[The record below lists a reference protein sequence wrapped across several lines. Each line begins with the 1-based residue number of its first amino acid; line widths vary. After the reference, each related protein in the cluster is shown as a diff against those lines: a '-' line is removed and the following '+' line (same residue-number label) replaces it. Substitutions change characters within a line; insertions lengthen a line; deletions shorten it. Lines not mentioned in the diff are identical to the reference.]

1 MRLVKL
7 LSVVC
12 LLALVVALPVAGRI
26 SAHEGGPHV
35 RIAHL
40 SPTSPEV
47 DVYVNGKMAVGK
59 LAYKAVT
66 EYLPLEGHEFSVV
79 IVPAGGQPA
88 TDSVTKEPVMLKFE
102 HGDGGYYTAAAVG
115 SLADNT
121 FAVILLPADGM
132 PAPMAMNADA
142 GMATVGDLEI
152 TNGFARA
159 TAGAMGG
166 MDHSGHG
173 GGMGATATPGMGGM
187 DHSSMGGVSAAYMTI
202 TNKGAKADRLIAI
215 EAEIAGKIELHE
227 TKVENDVAKMIP
239 MLNGIE
245 VPAGGAAELKP
256 GGLHIML
263 MDLKAPL
270 EAGKTITLKLKF
282 ESGAEVT
289 ITLPIRAL

>member
-12 LLALVVALPVAGRI
+12 LLALVVALPVAGSI
-26 SAHEGGPHV
+26 AAHEGGPHV

-47 DVYVNGKMAVGK
+47 DVYVNGKMAVSK
-59 LAYKAVT
+59 LAYKMVT
-66 EYLPLEGHEFSVV
+66 EYLALEGYEFSVV
-79 IVPAGGQPA
+79 IVPTGGQPA
-88 TDSVTKEPVMLKFE
+88 TDSVTKETIKLKFDE
-102 HGDGGYYTAAAVG
+102 GDGGYYTVAAVG

-132 PAPMAMNADA
+132 PMPMAMNAEM
-142 GMATVGDLEI
+142 GMAKVGDLEI

-166 MDHSGHG
+166 MGHG
-173 GGMGATATPGMGGM
+173 GHGG
-187 DHSSMGGVSAAYMTI
+187 MGGVSAAYMTI
-202 TNKGAKADRLIAI
+202 TNKGMKADRLIAV

-227 TKVENDVAKMIP
+227 TKVENDIARMIP

-245 VPAGGAAELKP
+245 IPAGGKAELKP

-270 EAGKTITLKLKF
+270 EAGKTLTLKLKF

-289 ITLPIRAL
+289 ITLPIRSL

>member
-1 MRLVKL
+1 MRLVKF
-7 LSVVC
+7 LSVMC

-26 SAHEGGPHV
+26 AAHEGGPHV

-47 DVYVNGKMAVGK
+47 DVYVNGKMAVSK
-59 LAYKAVT
+59 LAYKMVT
-66 EYLPLEGHEFSVV
+66 EYLALEGYQFSVV
-79 IVPAGGQPA
+79 IVPTGGQPA
-88 TDSVTKEPVMLKFE
+88 TDSVTKEPIKLKFDE
-102 HGDGGYYTAAAVG
+102 GDGGYYTVAAVG

-121 FAVILLPADGM
+121 FDVILLPADGM
-132 PAPMAMNADA
+132 PMPMAMNADM
-142 GMATVGDLEI
+142 GMAKVGDLEI

-159 TAGAMGG
+159 TAGAMSG

-173 GGMGATATPGMGGM
+173 GMGPTATPGMGG
-187 DHSSMGGVSAAYMTI
+187 MGGVSAAYMTI
-202 TNKGAKADRLIAI
+202 TNKGMKADRLIAV

-245 VPAGGAAELKP
+245 IPAGSTVELKP

-263 MDLKAPL
+263 LDLKAPL
-270 EAGKTITLKLKF
+270 EAGKTLTLKLKF

-289 ITLPIRAL
+289 ITLPIRSQ